1 MDGILVC
8 TVRFYLWIKKSFA
21 TIRIHLVNWVIYLS
35 WRLEY
40 LSFSGSFWLSP
51 YIVEIFTGR
60 KSSNFQ
66 VANIKK
72 ILSSPDSLILGFIRF
87 FGGCVFKWPHTFF
100 LFLFDRNL
108 LVLLYSCTLYIKH
121 HVMFL
126 LTSQRMNQT
135 LGTSYW
141 AFWSIML
148 QNLSKWNFK
157 LCIFVCI

>member
-8 TVRFYLWIKKSFA
+8 TVRFYLWVKKSFA
-21 TIRIHLVNWVIYLS
+21 TMRIHLVNWVIYLS

-40 LSFSGSFWLSP
+40 LRFLGSFWLSP

-66 VANIKK
+66 TASIKK
-72 ILSSPDSLILGFIRF
+72 ILSSPDSPMLGFIRF
-87 FGGCVFKWPHTFF
+87 LGLCFSMASHIFP
-100 LFLFDRNL
+100 FLFDRNL
-108 LVLLYSCTLYIKH
+108 SVLLYSCTLYIKR

-126 LTSQRMNQT
+126 LTSQRMTQT

-141 AFWSIML
+141 AFLSIML

-157 LCIFVCI
+157 LCIYVL